1 MKPNCVKRSR
11 LSIVRSAGE
20 NASILRKEKGEREK
34 KYVQKFKKLPR
45 TLMYFSIPGKKCDSV

>member
-20 NASILRKEKGEREK
+20 NASILRTEKGEREK
-34 KYVQKFKKLPR
+34 KS
-45 TLMYFSIPGKKCDSV
+45 MYRNLRNFQEH